1 MQLRERIT
9 ADGARVDREAG
20 VIHGVKLLGSL
31 STNRRKYSAKAIE
44 QAAKMY
50 EGAAVNVD
58 HPSKPGT
65 GERSVTDGIGWIQ
78 SVEVK
83 DGVPYGDLHVLK
95 SHPSA
100 AMVLEAAERNPKR
113 FGMSHN
119 ADGVVEV
126 QEGRNVVTS
135 INRVISVDIVQNPAT
150 TQGFFESEQ
159 DCTVGEL
166 LEASGDWALLLEDA
180 GIAPYA
186 AQPAMR
192 PPMMGGMQ
200 QPGMQSGQPPIDPQ
214 KQQQDAQV
222 SAAFKSIAMAIFDS
236 PDDVRTKL
244 GKLATI
250 LDTQAEI
257 MGTGAPEMPEE
268 MGVEDEFESSEP
280 SEDEPQMPPMGKGK
294 PMANDQ
300 KKKPFGESELLTKL
314 GNLLEKAEAR
324 EAKVEAVELLESKGR
339 EPSPERV
346 AAVLKAEADKRES
359 LIESY
364 PPRQTQRGE
373 RPQRS
378 VPAKTMDKYPATSAE
393 FAAALRN

>member
-1 MQLRERIT
+1 MELRERIT

-192 PPMMGGMQ
+192 PPMIGGQ
-200 QPGMQSGQPPIDPQ
+200 QPGMQPGQLPVDPQ

-257 MGTGAPEMPEE
+257 MGTGAPEMGKEPEA
-268 MGVEDEFESSEP
+268 EDEMESPDMGEEESK
-280 SEDEPQMPPMGKGK
+280 MPPMGKGK

-314 GNLLEKAEAR
+314 GTLLEKAEAR
-324 EAKVEAVELLESKGR
+324 EAKAEAVELLESKGR

-346 AAVLKAEADKRES
+346 AAVLSAEADKRES

-364 PPRQTQRGE
+364 PPRQTQRGD

-378 VPAKTMDKYPATSAE
+378 APAKAMDKYPATTAE
-393 FAAALRN
+393 FATALRN